1 MTVRDLTIFPRIG
14 LDGGVEARIWDLD
27 IKIGE
32 AGKFD
37 YWSKMEQTLIADGY
51 YTGTEEGA
59 LEKGV

>member
-1 MTVRDLTIFPRIG
+1 VRANYSSFYG
-14 LDGGVEARIWDLD
+14 

-37 YWSKMEQTLIADGY
+37 YRSKMEQTLIADGY
-51 YTGTEEGA
+51 YTGTEEVA